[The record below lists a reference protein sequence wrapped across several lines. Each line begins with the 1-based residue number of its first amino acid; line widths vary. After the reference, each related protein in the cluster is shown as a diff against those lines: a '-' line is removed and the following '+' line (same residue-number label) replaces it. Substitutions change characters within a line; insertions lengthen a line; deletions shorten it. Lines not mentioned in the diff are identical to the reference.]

1 MKYLF
6 SIFTIVSFHLAISQ
20 DDLLDLLDSNS
31 NDKTEI
37 VSGTFKGTRLINGHS
52 IETRKKNSLEFIIAH
67 RFGVINSGGYNLWG
81 LDNAS
86 IRIGLEYAPT
96 DRLFVGM
103 GRSSYLKTY
112 DGLIKYRLLQQSKGA
127 KSIPVSITLL
137 STIALK
143 TDTLANPELNLI
155 DKSATTHQALIAR
168 KFSPDFSLQLMPT
181 FIHFNTI
188 TATQLNNNLFALGIG
203 GRYKFTSRVALSIEY
218 FHQLIALES
227 NGYNA
232 IAIGV
237 DIETGGH
244 IFQLQFT
251 NATSMIEKGFIAEN
265 TLNNFFAGDIHFGF
279 NINRTFQLGK

>member
-6 SIFTIVSFHLAISQ
+6 SILALLLSQFAMSQ
-20 DDLLDLLDSNS
+20 DDLLDLLESEN
-31 NDKTEI
+31 NEKTEL
-37 VSGTFKGTRLINGHS
+37 VSGTFKGTRLINGHT
-52 IETRKKNSLEFIIAH
+52 IETRKKNALEFIIAH

-86 IRIGLEYAPT
+86 IRLGLEYAPT
-96 DRLFVGM
+96 DRLFVGF
-103 GRSSYLKTY
+103 GRSSYQKTF
-112 DGLIKYRLLQQSKGA
+112 DGLIKYRLVQQSKGA
-127 KSIPVSITLL
+127 KNVPLSITLL

-143 TDTLANPELNLI
+143 SDTLTNPELNLI
-155 DKSATTHQALIAR
+155 DKSASTHQALIAR
-168 KFSPDFSLQLMPT
+168 KFSSDFSLQLMPT

-203 GRYKFTSRVALSIEY
+203 GRYKFTSRVALCVEY
-218 FHQLIALES
+218 YHQLVGLES
-227 NGYNA
+227 NSYNA

-251 NATSMIEKGFIAEN
+251 NATSLIEKGFIAEN
-265 TLNNFFAGDIHFGF
+265 TLNDFFAGDIHFGF
-279 NINRTFQLGK
+279 NINRTFQLGN